1 MRRVVQ
7 ALAAGVVA
15 ALVAGCGADLPDD
28 RSSASGD
35 AVSARSVDVDFVPFV
50 TTTAVI
56 VTLVTR
62 PGDDHLYAV
71 QSNGLILRVAAPTLE
86 DVEGGRLEPVPYDDI
101 VLDIVELTTSGGEE
115 GLVGLAFDPTGDYA
129 YVHHSRIEDAHS
141 VIAEYRVDADGR
153 FDPASRRELFVV
165 EQSARA
171 HNGGQ
176 LLFGPDGYLYLGFG
190 DGSLFGDGSG
200 DGDLDRV
207 GLDLGSPRG
216 KILRIDPRPD
226 GDAAYGIPPDNPFVG
241 VDGADP
247 RIWARGLRNP
257 YSFSFDSDTGD
268 LWIAD
273 VGQASYDEINY
284 APATAGRDAGKALN
298 FGWSAFEGLERF
310 NLDQSPDDH
319 TEPFVVIPHS
329 EQGDCGAVIDG
340 MAVRDPLV
348 DDLDD
353 WYVFF
358 DWCNG
363 TVGALDLRT
372 ASSTPR
378 QIGTVDRITQL
389 VRADDGNLYISALGR
404 NGMLALVVPA

>member
-1 MRRVVQ
+1 MAV
-7 ALAAGVVA
+7 AAVVVA
-15 ALVAGCGADLPDD
+15 ASLGGCGVDLPDG
-28 RSSASGD
+28 SESGAGD
-35 AVSARSVDVDFVPFV
+35 GTAGRDVEIDIVPFV

-71 QSNGLILRVAAPTLE
+71 QSNGQILRVDPPTLD
-86 DVEGGRLEPVPYDDI
+86 DVVDGRLEPVAFDDV
-101 VLDIVELTTSGGEE
+101 VLDIVDMTTSGGEE
-115 GLVGLAFDPTGDYA
+115 GLVGLAFDPSGEFA

-141 VIAEYRVDADGR
+141 AIAEYRVDAAGR
-153 FDPASRRELFVV
+153 FDHDSRRELFVV

-200 DGDLDRV
+200 EGDLDRV

-216 KILRIDPRPD
+216 KILRIDPRPA
-226 GDAAYGIPPDNPFVG
+226 GDLPYGIPSDNPYVG
-241 VDGADP
+241 VDGAD
-247 RIWARGLRNP
+247 ARVWSSGLRNP
-257 YSFSFDSDTGD
+257 YSFSFDASTGD

-273 VGQASYDEINY
+273 VGQASYDEVNY
-284 APATAGRDAGKALN
+284 APAVEGRDAGKALS

-310 NLDQSPDDH
+310 NLDQSPENH

-340 MAVRDPLV
+340 MAVRNSLV

-353 WYVFF
+353 FYVFF

-363 TVGALDLRT
+363 TIRAIDLRDPT
-372 ASSTPR
+372 TPPQ

-389 VRADDGNLYISALGR
+389 VQAENGNLYISALGR
-404 NGMLALVVPA
+404 NGMLALVVPR